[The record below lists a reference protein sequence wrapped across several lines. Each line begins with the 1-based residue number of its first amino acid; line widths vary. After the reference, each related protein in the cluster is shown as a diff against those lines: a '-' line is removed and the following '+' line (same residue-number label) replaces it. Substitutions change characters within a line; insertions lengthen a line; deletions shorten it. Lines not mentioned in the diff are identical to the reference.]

1 MLSSA
6 HFMAVHVKLGFAK
19 LQCAIFHRFYGGALL
34 LQTTSFHNLLLTDCC
49 AASNLSSISV
59 DYERNYLALYLLE
72 QVQNLWKSGPE
83 EILVSRGCYYDL
95 SCFFRKTDEMSV
107 SEAQARQVGRH
118 DAKSTLH
125 FLGIYFTLPILHLDT
140 FADFPSSSTEMFSFY

>member
-1 MLSSA
+1 
-6 HFMAVHVKLGFAK
+6 MACTFAK
-19 LQCAIFHRFYGGALL
+19 LQCAIFHRFYGGAALL
-34 LQTTSFHNLLLTDCC
+34 LQTTSFHNLLLTDCS

-59 DYERNYLALYLLE
+59 DYGRNYLALYLLE
-72 QVQNLWKSGPE
+72 KVKFV
-83 EILVSRGCYYDL
+83 EIWIRRGCYYDL
-95 SCFFRKTDEMSV
+95 SCFSCKTDEMSV
-107 SEAQARQVGRH
+107 SEARARQVGRH